1 MAKLFGF
8 EITRTK
14 TQDDREGESFTLPTP
29 DDGAIDVA
37 GGGFFGQSIDIDG
50 LEKTELDLIRRY
62 RNIAQQP
69 RCGR

>member
-50 LEKTELDLIRRY
+50 LEKTELD
-62 RNIAQQP
+62 
-69 RCGR
+69 